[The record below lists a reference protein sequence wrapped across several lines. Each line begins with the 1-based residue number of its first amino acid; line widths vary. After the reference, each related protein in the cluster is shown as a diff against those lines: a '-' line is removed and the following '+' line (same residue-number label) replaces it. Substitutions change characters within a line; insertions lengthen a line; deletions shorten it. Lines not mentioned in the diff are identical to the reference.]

1 MIFMASRVA
10 IEIVGFRDTAC
21 GPFPCDETRSCGLA
35 ACHPEGTLPAA
46 CEALQESLAEEFGDR
61 ISLTLTFL
69 EEGMPEHVREIIEE
83 RSPPLPMLLVN
94 GRLTPI
100 GRISVPLLKKEVEKA
115 LSA

>member
-1 MIFMASRVA
+1 MIMASRVA

-21 GPFPCDETRSCGLA
+21 GPFPCDETRSCGLV
-35 ACHPEGTLPAA
+35 ACHPEGSLPAA
-46 CEALQESLAEEFGDR
+46 CKALQDSLSEEFGDR
-61 ISLTLTFL
+61 IDLTLTFL

-83 RSPPLPMLLVN
+83 RSPPLPILLVN

-115 LSA
+115 LAA

>member
-1 MIFMASRVA
+1 MIMTSRVS

-21 GPFPCDETRSCGLA
+21 GPFPCDETRTCGLA
-35 ACHPEGTLPAA
+35 ACHPEGLLPVA
-46 CEALQESLAEEFGDR
+46 CQALRTSLAEEFGDQVD
-61 ISLTLTFL
+61 LKLTFL
-69 EEGMPEHVREIIEE
+69 EEGMPEHIREIIEE

-100 GRISVPLLKKEVEKA
+100 GRISVPLLKKEIDKA